1 MKHAL
6 VLALAL
12 TLTTPAVA
20 EEHSGLAEGLE
31 QLGEGAN
38 SLLEGLM
45 KELGP
50 ALDDLESLGAELAP
64 LLEDLNSSIAES
76 LGDLSAYHAPEILPN
91 GDILI
96 RRKEPLAPEEEAP
109 SGPIDL

>member
-64 LLEDLNSSIAES
+64 LLEENS
-76 LGDLSAYHAPEILPN
+76 DDVV
-91 GDILI
+91 DILKLRGADI
-96 RRKEPLAPEEEAP
+96 FC
-109 SGPIDL
+109 